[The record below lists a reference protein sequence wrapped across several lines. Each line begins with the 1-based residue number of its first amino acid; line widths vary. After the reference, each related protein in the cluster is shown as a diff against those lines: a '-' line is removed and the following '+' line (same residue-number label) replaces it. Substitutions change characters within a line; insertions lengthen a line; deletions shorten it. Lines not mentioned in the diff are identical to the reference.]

1 MNITPIEYAYF
12 KRIRKEN
19 DDISALA
26 SKIKVSRGL
35 LYDIESGRR
44 TLSSEVFEN
53 VINYYEIKYD
63 GSRELY
69 DEGYNLVLELFKHT
83 VKIDKSGFFKLY
95 EQFEEKI
102 DVYKHS
108 KAFIFVDLIKSM
120 RETKLKNYKSGEV
133 YLEKCKEYID
143 QYDNN
148 IIFIYAIQWMF
159 TKEIEDNVKELR
171 KILIGTYNKYSL
183 NNLDSYILGMLY
195 YQIGRLL
202 QIEEDYF
209 EADKYFDESI
219 KYFKFNG
226 LLNREI
232 QANIQKAISYMEI
245 KQFEKAEKIYLEM
258 YNKAL
263 ENNFIGRIKAC
274 CDNLTVLYFVIN
286 KFDKAEKFYQSAKK
300 NGSTFSD
307 INFYHAYIVYKT
319 KPLKEARSEISRLIK
334 NEKKKRILLSL
345 KFIQAMLNQNDSKV
359 DEYYE
364 SALEEFKLI
373 NAKIDDKLLTKM
385 IIEYYQNR
393 NNDKFNKLVKEYFE
407 KYY

>member
-1 MNITPIEYAYF
+1 MNITPIEYAYY

-26 SKIKVSRGL
+26 SKIKVSKGL

-44 TLSSEVFEN
+44 ALSSEVFEN
-53 VINYYEIKYD
+53 VINCYGIKYD
-63 GSRELY
+63 SSRDLY
-69 DEGYNLVLELFKHT
+69 DEGYNLVLELFKYT

-120 RETKLKNYKSGEV
+120 CETKLKNYKDGEV

-143 QYDNN
+143 KYDNN

-159 TKEIEDNVKELR
+159 TKEIEDNAEELR
-171 KILIGTYNKYSL
+171 KILIGAYNKYSL
-183 NNLDSYILGMLY
+183 NNVNSYILGMLY

-202 QIEEDYF
+202 QIEENYF
-209 EADKYFDESI
+209 EADKYFDEAI
-219 KYFKFNG
+219 KYFKFDG

-232 QANIQKAISYMEI
+232 QANIQKANGYFSLKLY
-245 KQFEKAEKIYLEM
+245 EKAEKIYLKM
-258 YNKAL
+258 YEIASN
-263 ENNFIGRIKAC
+263 NNFTSSIIGCCNNLAFLYLIKKEYGLVEKYY
-274 CDNLTVLYFVIN
+274 NLANNYGS
-286 KFDKAEKFYQSAKK
+286 KFP
-300 NGSTFSD
+300 D
-307 INFYHAYIVYKT
+307 IKYYYAYIVYKM
-319 KPLKEARSEISRLIK
+319 KPLKEARSEISRLIESE
-334 NEKKKRILLSL
+334 NKKRIILIL
-345 KFIQAMLNQNDSKV
+345 KFIQAMLNQNDLKV
-359 DEYYE
+359 NKYYE
-364 SALEEFKLI
+364 LARIENKLVNSMLDEEIL
-373 NAKIDDKLLTKM
+373 NRM

>member
-1 MNITPIEYAYF
+1 MNITPIEFAYY
-12 KRIRKEN
+12 KRMRKEN

-26 SKIKVSRGL
+26 SKIKVSKGL

-44 TLSSEVFEN
+44 ALTSEVFEN
-53 VINYYEIKYD
+53 VINYYGIKYD
-63 GSRELY
+63 NSRELY
-69 DEGYNLVLELFKHT
+69 GEGYNLVLELFKYT

-120 RETKLKNYKSGEV
+120 RETKLKNYKVAEV
-133 YLEKCKEYID
+133 YLEKSKEYID

-148 IIFIYAIQWMF
+148 IIFIYAVQWMF
-159 TKEIEDNVKELR
+159 TKEIEDNAEKLR
-171 KILIGTYNKYSL
+171 KILIGAYNKYSL
-183 NNLDSYILGMLY
+183 NNVDSYILGMLY

-202 QIEEDYF
+202 QKEEDYF
-209 EADKYFDESI
+209 EADKYFDEAI
-219 KYFKFNG
+219 KYFKFDV

-232 QANIQKAISYMEI
+232 QVYIQKAISYMEI
-245 KQFEKAEKIYLEM
+245 NQFEKAEKIYLEM
-258 YNKAL
+258 YNKASK
-263 ENNFIGRIKAC
+263 NNFIGRIKAC
-274 CDNLTVLYFVIN
+274 CNNLTVLYFVIN
-286 KFDKAEKFYQSAKK
+286 EYEKAEEFYQCAKK

-307 INFYHAYIVYKT
+307 INFYHAHIVYKT
-319 KPLKEARSEISRLIK
+319 KPLKEARSEISQLIK
-334 NEKKKRILLSL
+334 NENKKIILLSL
-345 KFIQAMLNQNDSKV
+345 KFIQAMLNKNDSKV

-373 NAKIDDKLLTKM
+373 NAKIDDKILTKM

-393 NNDKFNKLVKEYFE
+393 NNDKFNKLVKEYLE
-407 KYY
+407 NYY

>member
-1 MNITPIEYAYF
+1 MNITPIEYAYY
-12 KRIRKEN
+12 KRIRREKG
-19 DDISALA
+19 DISALA
-26 SKIKVSRGL
+26 SKINVSKGL
-35 LYDIESGRR
+35 LYDIESERR
-44 TLSSEVFEN
+44 SLTSEIFEK
-53 VINYYEIKYD
+53 VINYYGIKYD
-63 GSRELY
+63 SSRELY
-69 DEGYNLVLELFKHT
+69 DEGYNLVLELFKYT

-108 KAFIFVDLIKSM
+108 KAIIFVDLIQSM
-120 RETKLKNYKSGEV
+120 RETKLKNYKVAEIF
-133 YLEKCKEYID
+133 LEKSKEYIS

-148 IIFIYAIQWMF
+148 IIFIYVMQWMF
-159 TKEIEDNVKELR
+159 TKEIEDNANELR
-171 KILIGTYNKYSL
+171 EILIGAYNKYSL
-183 NNLDSYILGMLY
+183 NNVDSYILGMLY

-209 EADKYFDESI
+209 EGDKYFDESI

-245 KQFEKAEKIYLEM
+245 NQFEKAEKIYLEM

-286 KFDKAEKFYQSAKK
+286 KFDKAEKFYQLSKK

-319 KPLKEARSEISRLIK
+319 KPLKVARSEISQLIK

-345 KFIQAMLNQNDSKV
+345 KFIQAMLNKNDSKV

-364 SALEEFKLI
+364 SAIKECNII
-373 NAKIDDKLLTKM
+373 NTKIDDKILTKM

-393 NNDKFNKLVKEYFE
+393 NNDKFNKLVKEYLE
-407 KYY
+407 NYY

>member
-12 KRIRKEN
+12 KRIRNEN

-26 SKIKVSRGL
+26 FKINVSKGL

-44 TLSSEVFEN
+44 ALTTEVFKK
-53 VINYYEIKYD
+53 VINYYGIKYNS
-63 GSRELY
+63 SRELY
-69 DEGYNLVLELFKHT
+69 DEGYNLVLELFKYT

-102 DVYKHS
+102 DEYKHS

-245 KQFEKAEKIYLEM
+245 NQFEKAEKIYLEM

-263 ENNFIGRIKAC
+263 ENNFIGRIKVC

-319 KPLKEARSEISRLIK
+319 KPLKEARSEISQLIK
-334 NEKKKRILLSL
+334 NENKKRILLSL
-345 KFIQAMLNQNDSKV
+345 KFIQAMMNKNDSKV

-373 NAKIDDKLLTKM
+373 NAKIDDKLVTKM